1 MGGRLAFRPAF
12 GPTYGGIAVAVFGKK
27 PKLPSYV
34 GWDLGALL
42 QDPQWAFALSEA
54 RIDPARCEVVIRLA
68 DCTIADHLHPT
79 NASPAILFG
88 QGNQLAVAFAGE
100 REVRVVMRDTA
111 RAELQTQRSGMFQIL
126 FGPATSL
133 DGFMFY
139 GLEDNLVD
147 GTPEGNAFGQIML
160 AFLAGRLEPQAIVGT
175 PQSIAQ
181 QGASAP
187 RPLESTAPEFA
198 DPADA
203 TRWEAVLSLHASLN
217 TMMDRYQSCF
227 EQAENV
233 EKAYSMT
240 TVGHEISREN
250 FRKHAEEAE
259 KELEALLLGLRE
271 ATVAAQ
277 SQWNDLMF
285 LLPGEDNDIMKL
297 ANWCMANGV
306 DSEVMS
312 SIAANGMF
320 THTDFGTTRS
330 SFWTENERV
339 IAVMNNANQQ
349 G

>member
-1 MGGRLAFRPAF
+1 M
-12 GPTYGGIAVAVFGKK
+12 AVFGKK

-240 TVGHEISREN
+240 TIGHEASRAT
-250 FRKHAEEAE
+250 FRTHAMKGEEELGGLLAE
-259 KELEALLLGLRE
+259 LRE
-271 ATVAAQ
+271 ATASAQ
-277 SQWNDLMF
+277 VRWNELMF
-285 LLPGEDNDIMKL
+285 LLPGTEHDMMKL
-297 ANWCMANGV
+297 GNWFLANDLDG
-306 DSEVMS
+306 ELLGT
-312 SIAANGMF
+312 IASTGMF
-320 THTDFGTTRS
+320 IYTDFGSTKE
-330 SFWTENERV
+330 SFWTENDRV
-339 IAVMNNANQQ
+339 IAVMNANQ
-349 G
+349 